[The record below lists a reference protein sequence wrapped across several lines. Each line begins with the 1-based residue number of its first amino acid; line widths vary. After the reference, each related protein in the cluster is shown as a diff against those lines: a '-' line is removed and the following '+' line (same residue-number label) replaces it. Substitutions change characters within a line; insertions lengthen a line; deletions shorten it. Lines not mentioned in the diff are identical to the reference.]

1 METSVLHGPHVVMC
15 FTTRA
20 LMPVLDP
27 GLTFLMKER
36 AWLSLPQR
44 RNERFT
50 AEVVAQTKAEA
61 EDAAKA
67 VTAQV
72 AAQTPPGTAIFRR

>member
-1 METSVLHGPHVVMC
+1 MLHHTGIDARVRP
-15 FTTRA
+15 R
-20 LMPVLDP
+20 LD
-27 GLTFLMKER
+27 FLDEPER

-44 RNERFT
+44 RNERFR